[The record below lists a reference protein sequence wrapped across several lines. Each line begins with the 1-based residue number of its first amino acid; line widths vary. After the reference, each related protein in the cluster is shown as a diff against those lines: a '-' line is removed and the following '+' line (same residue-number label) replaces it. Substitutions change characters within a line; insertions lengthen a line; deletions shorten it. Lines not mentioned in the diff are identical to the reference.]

1 MGSKK
6 KAGVQ
11 RRGKQLS
18 RIESRRVC
26 AQGVRQRLRFE
37 FNVQEDLVPC
47 LPFITLL
54 IMLPTKPVQEPVP
67 EFRLDYLLPSLQDG
81 CLPSG

>member
-1 MGSKK
+1 MGIVKK

-18 RIESRRVC
+18 RIESRRVY

-54 IMLPTKPVQEPVP
+54 IMLPTKPVQEP

-81 CLPSG
+81 CLPLG